1 MNSDDLDELKSNPQ
15 VLRIYGQYVRGLK
28 KEGNLY
34 SGLCP
39 LHADSHPSFKV
50 YPDMRWTCFSGA
62 DCGSGNI
69 FQLIEHVDKISFQ
82 EAVEKVKKEIGQP
95 DSWKKDKERVE
106 SVFKSV
112 SEKKVYKT
120 IPLSRVASLETAL
133 ANSPEA
139 LHYLDSRGITLETAQ
154 QLRLGFVQNL
164 GTLAGEEGKDIADKG
179 WLAFNYLDGDLVRL
193 IKYRS
198 LVRKRPGGFARQFG
212 METVLYGIEDIDPFE
227 SVYLVSGEFD
237 RAVLKQAGFR
247 AVSLAS
253 DTHKPTPEQKDQ
265 LMSASMVILTGDTDS
280 VGSQTMDRLW
290 KEFGSR
296 SYKLVWPEGM
306 KDANQTFL
314 ESCGRDL
321 EKFKSLVDELTS
333 KAKSQPM
340 PSVYSLQETMRSGD
354 DAVLSDHPDRMRA
367 PWPDV
372 DTMVNIMPGDV
383 VGINA
388 TNSGM
393 GKSTFVLQWTLYNAR
408 KYGRSFVNFQAE
420 MRPAEIATMV
430 TAHVLRKDRNF
441 LTGSDKKQAAN
452 ELEGVEYYVGFDPV
466 LSDINAVLDLLE
478 AAIKRLSP
486 YGVVLDHFHH
496 LTTGMNN
503 ETQVQ
508 TAAMTRIK
516 QIAETYKVVF
526 FNVGQ
531 PRKAT
536 QQTKGKQIH
545 LTDAK
550 GSGAWADASNSVV
563 TIHRELNKADDP
575 TMTKGVYEDKTLVK
589 LLKGRS
595 MGTGNSACY
604 LTSFGEFAS
613 FEQIDTNHEEEETE

>member
-1 MNSDDLDELKSNPQ
+1 VDNLDEIKENPAVLK
-15 VLRIYGQYVRGLK
+15 IYGQYVHGLK
-28 KEGNLY
+28 KAGNLY
-34 SGLCP
+34 TGSCP
-39 LHADSHPSFKV
+39 LHQDSHPSFSV

-69 FQLIEHVDKISFQ
+69 FQLIERVDKISFQ
-82 EAVEKVKKEIGQP
+82 EAVEKVKIEIGQP

-106 SVFKSV
+106 SVFKPV

-120 IPLSRVASLETAL
+120 IQLSRIASLEEAL
-133 ANSPEA
+133 KNSPEA
-139 LHYLDSRGITLETAQ
+139 IHYLDTRGITLETAQ

-164 GTLAGEEGKDIADKG
+164 GSLAGEEGKDIADKG

-227 SVYLVSGEFD
+227 PIYLVSGEFD
-237 RAVLKQAGFR
+237 RAVMKQAGFR

-265 LMSASMVILTGDTDS
+265 LMTASMIILAGDTDT

-290 KEFGSR
+290 KEFGNH
-296 SYKLVWPEGM
+296 SYKLTWPDGS
-306 KDANQTFL
+306 KDANDVFL
-314 ESCGRDL
+314 NACGRDL
-321 EKFKSLVDELTS
+321 SKFKNLVDELTS

-367 PWPDV
+367 PWHDV

-430 TAHVLRKDRNF
+430 TAQVLRKDRNF

-466 LSDINAVLDLLE
+466 LNGINAVLDLLE

-575 TMTKGVYEDKTLVK
+575 TMTKGVYEDRTLVK

-613 FEQIDTNHEEEETE
+613 FEQIDTNHESYEE

>member
-1 MNSDDLDELKSNPQ
+1 MDDLDAIKSDPG

-28 KEGNLY
+28 KAGDKY
-34 SGLCP
+34 VGCCP
-39 LHADSHPSFKV
+39 LPEHNDKTPSFTIFA
-50 YPDMRWTCFSGA
+50 DMRCSCFG
-62 DCGSGNI
+62 CGTNMNI
-69 FQLIEHVDKISFQ
+69 FQLVQKMDNCDF
-82 EAVEKVKKEIGQP
+82 ATALEKVKKELGTTSEWEQA
-95 DSWKKDKERVE
+95 KQKVE
-106 SVFKSV
+106 STFKPV
-112 SEKKVYKT
+112 AEAKVYKT
-120 IPLSRVASLETAL
+120 IDLNRWGVLEKAL

-139 LHYLDSRGITLETAQ
+139 VHFLDSERGITLATAQ
-154 QLRLGFVQNL
+154 QLRLGFAQNI
-164 GTLAGEEGKDIADKG
+164 GTLSGQDGADIADKG
-179 WLAFNYLDGDLVRL
+179 WIAFPCVEGDKVVG

-198 LVRKRPGGFARQFG
+198 IVRKKPAGFSRQPGMATALFN
-212 METVLYGIEDIDPFE
+212 TEDIDVFE
-227 SVYLVSGEFD
+227 PLYVAEGEFD
-237 RAVLKQAGFR
+237 CAALVQAGFH
-247 AVSLAS
+247 AVSVPSAGTKL
-253 DTHKPTPEQKDQ
+253 TPEMKDQ
-265 LMSASMVILTGDTDS
+265 LMKASYVVLAGDTDPT
-280 VGSQTMDRLW
+280 GSGYMEKLW
-290 KEFGSR
+290 KELGER
-296 SYKLVWPEGM
+296 VYLLTWPDGV

-314 ESCGRDL
+314 EHCGRDVS
-321 EKFKSLVDELTS
+321 KFKSLVEELTS

-367 PWPDV
+367 PWHDV

-430 TAHVLRKDRNF
+430 TAQVLRKDRNF

-466 LSDINAVLDLLE
+466 LNDINAVLDLLE

-575 TMTKGVYEDKTLVK
+575 TMTKGVYEDRTLVK

-604 LTSFGEFAS
+604 LTSFGEFAL
-613 FEQIDTNHEEEETE
+613 FEQITENYEEDPGQ

>member
-1 MNSDDLDELKSNPQ
+1 M
-15 VLRIYGQYVRGLK
+15 I
-28 KEGNLY
+28 
-34 SGLCP
+34 
-39 LHADSHPSFKV
+39 
-50 YPDMRWTCFSGA
+50 
-62 DCGSGNI
+62 I
-69 FQLIEHVDKISFQ
+69 
-82 EAVEKVKKEIGQP
+82 
-95 DSWKKDKERVE
+95 
-106 SVFKSV
+106 
-112 SEKKVYKT
+112 
-120 IPLSRVASLETAL
+120 L
-133 ANSPEA
+133 A
-139 LHYLDSRGITLETAQ
+139 
-154 QLRLGFVQNL
+154 
-164 GTLAGEEGKDIADKG
+164 
-179 WLAFNYLDGDLVRL
+179 
-193 IKYRS
+193 
-198 LVRKRPGGFARQFG
+198 
-212 METVLYGIEDIDPFE
+212 
-227 SVYLVSGEFD
+227 
-237 RAVLKQAGFR
+237 
-247 AVSLAS
+247 
-253 DTHKPTPEQKDQ
+253 
-265 LMSASMVILTGDTDS
+265 GDTDT

-290 KEFGSR
+290 KEFGNH
-296 SYKLVWPEGM
+296 SYKLTWPDGS
-306 KDANQTFL
+306 KDANDVFL
-314 ESCGRDL
+314 NACGRDL
-321 EKFKSLVDELTS
+321 SKFKNLVDELTS

-367 PWPDV
+367 PWHDV

-430 TAHVLRKDRNF
+430 TAQVLRKDRNF

-466 LSDINAVLDLLE
+466 LNGINAVLDLLE

-575 TMTKGVYEDKTLVK
+575 TMTKGVYEDRTLVK

-613 FEQIDTNHEEEETE
+613 FEQIDTNHESYEE